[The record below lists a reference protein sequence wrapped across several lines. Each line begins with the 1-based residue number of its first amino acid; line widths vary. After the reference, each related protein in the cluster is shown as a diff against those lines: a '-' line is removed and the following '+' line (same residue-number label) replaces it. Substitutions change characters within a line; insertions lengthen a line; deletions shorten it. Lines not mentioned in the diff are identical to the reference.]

1 MRSGGL
7 GRAAARVGVA
17 GLWLS
22 AALCLVAYAA
32 RVRGH
37 WALND
42 FRLYLAGA
50 QVGLRYGWDRIYDHG
65 LQQQM
70 VALLQPPAQWYALLT
85 PPPITWL
92 VAPLTLL
99 PYPLAYALWSA
110 LVAALLGLAFFLA
123 RPRAGVF
130 RTAYLAWTLALFP
143 VWFTVYEGQAS
154 GLAAFSVVLCWWLLD
169 RRRDLL
175 AGLAL
180 TPILLKPHLA
190 LLLPLVLLAAR
201 RWTAFGAWAAASA
214 LVAGLSVLTLGIG
227 GAHAYLV
234 ELLAPQPYSDVWAT
248 PAGQIG
254 RPAATAVGLAAALA
268 VLLVTNRERRG
279 DLRAAFA
286 LAILASFALA
296 TYWHPQDYLIFGIA
310 AALQLGSPARPP
322 ALALLALAG
331 VAVLSSP
338 LNPQFTQW
346 MSFGPAPWLW
356 FLLALAWLAWSAALA
371 WRPRDPDAS
380 RLRPASA
387 PEAGVPT
394 TARPG
399 G

>member
-1 MRSGGL
+1 
-7 GRAAARVGVA
+7 V
-17 GLWLS
+17 
-22 AALCLVAYAA
+22 
-32 RVRGH
+32 
-37 WALND
+37 
-42 FRLYLAGA
+42 
-50 QVGLRYGWDRIYDHG
+50 
-65 LQQQM
+65 
-70 VALLQPPAQWYALLT
+70 
-85 PPPITWL
+85 
-92 VAPLTLL
+92 
-99 PYPLAYALWSA
+99 WSA
-110 LVAALLGLAFFLA
+110 LVAALLGLAFLLA
-123 RPRAGVF
+123 RPRAGGF
-130 RTAYLAWTLALFP
+130 RRAYLAWVLALFP

-190 LLLPLVLLAAR
+190 LLLPLLLLAAR

-214 LVAGLSVLTLGIG
+214 LLAGISVLTLGTG

-248 PAGQIG
+248 TAGQIG
-254 RPAATAVGLAAALA
+254 RTAATAIGLAAALA
-268 VLLVTNRERRG
+268 ALLVTNRERSG
-279 DLRAAFA
+279 DLRPAFT

-310 AALQLGSPARPP
+310 AALQAGSAARPP
-322 ALALLALAG
+322 GLALLAVAG

-356 FLLALAWLAWSAALA
+356 FVLALAWLAWSAAVG
-371 WRPRDPDAS
+371 WRSSLP
-380 RLRPASA
+380 RPASA
-387 PEAGVPT
+387 PEAGVPS